1 MSRSRPERPISVAV
15 VDELDLLREGLKEI
29 LRTVPGL
36 VVVGVAGTSAEAV
49 ALVVEERPDVVLL
62 DVELP
67 GDDVLTTVRR
77 MKAASAGT
85 RVFVLSWFIGPDL
98 LRSLL
103 NAGISGHLPKSA
115 SREEL
120 IAMVRTARDD
130 DDRVM
135 LSVSRDSLAPAVDSS
150 AREILS
156 AREREVLQLAA
167 DALSNTEIARRLGL
181 TEGTVKRHLSNVY
194 AKLGAVSRIDAVNKA
209 AAAALIIPPITEN

>member
-1 MSRSRPERPISVAV
+1 
-15 VDELDLLREGLKEI
+15 VDELDLLREGIKEI
-29 LRTVPGL
+29 LSTVSGL

-49 ALVVEERPDVVLL
+49 ALVVDERPDVVLL
-62 DVELP
+62 DMEVP
-67 GDDVLTTVRR
+67 GDDALTTVRR

-85 RVFVLSWFIGPDL
+85 RVLILSWFIGPEL
-98 LRSLL
+98 LRGLL

-130 DDRVM
+130 DDRVV
-135 LSVSRDSLAPAVDSS
+135 LSVSRDSLAPAVDGS
-150 AREILS
+150 AQEILS

-209 AAAALIIPPITEN
+209 AAAALIIPPSTEA